1 MGKATVT
8 GTFDNGDKNVAIGT
22 ILGNATLTGNGTYTA
37 DKLSLSVTRGRGN
50 NTNTT
55 ISVAGTLSVTGSI
68 DVTWTGVQPKLGEEV
83 KLWTVGRLNV
93 SSSVTLNLP
102 TLPSGL
108 YWDTSDL
115 LKPEGILRVTDQ
127 QPTAIHGVKTDAA
140 NDGKTYTLSG
150 MPVENPTQKG
160 IYIKNGKKFVI
171 K

>member
-1 MGKATVT
+1 M
-8 GTFDNGDKNVAIGT
+8 
-22 ILGNATLTGNGTYTA
+22 
-37 DKLSLSVTRGRGN
+37 
-50 NTNTT
+50 
-55 ISVAGTLSVTGSI
+55 
-68 DVTWTGVQPKLGEEV
+68 
-83 KLWTVGRLNV
+83 
-93 SSSVTLNLP
+93 TLNLP

-150 MPVENPTQKG
+150 MPMENPTQKG